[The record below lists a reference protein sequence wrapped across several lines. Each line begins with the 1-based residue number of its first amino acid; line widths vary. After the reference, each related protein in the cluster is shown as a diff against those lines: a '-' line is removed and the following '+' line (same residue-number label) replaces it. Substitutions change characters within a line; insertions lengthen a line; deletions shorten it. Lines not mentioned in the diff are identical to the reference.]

1 MIIFSIFL
9 QWSNVLGFGE
19 IGMER
24 KNYRASV
31 EVQNYTKKF
40 KHLNSTLNRR
50 IRLWRVNILK
60 IEFNFIIIF
69 IRNPFGYGNS
79 NTFDLEGRDR
89 LRGSERTFCWIYT
102 DHGNF
107 LSLHL
112 EILLILCIIIF
123 LYSSTFSSSS
133 NVIFSLFHFIYV
145 TRPVQKIQI
154 LRLLVGIPSSFAKS
168 DANLNLLGKFIL
180 VCIG

>member
-9 QWSNVLGFGE
+9 QWSNVLAFGE

-31 EVQNYTKKF
+31 KVQNYTKKF

-79 NTFDLEGRDR
+79 NTFDSEGRDR
-89 LRGSERTFCWIYT
+89 LRGSERTFCWNYNT

-133 NVIFSLFHFIYV
+133 NVIFSYIYN
-145 TRPVQKIQI
+145 TPCTKDTDTP
-154 LRLLVGIPSSFAKS
+154 LVGIPSSFAKS
-168 DANLNLLGKFIL
+168 DVNSNLLGKFIL